1 MTKPEKQPLSKYS
14 DPPGRRSF
22 RVWPVVIIAVIV
34 VGLAIWFFKGQNSKN
49 HPQAY
54 LTAAVERGSIIST
67 VSSTGTVNPT
77 ITVKVGS
84 QISGQIKEIH
94 VDFNSEVKA
103 GQVIALIDPEQFE
116 TRVKQAE
123 AELALTK
130 ANLSMQR
137 AALKRARIEPE
148 NIKANLAAYKAQV
161 VKDRTAFK
169 KAENDLT
176 RYRALLES
184 SAISNEKYDEILAV
198 YEQTQAQLEV
208 ALAQEK
214 AQGILV
220 DSSLAAVKMA
230 QAQVEQAQAQ
240 VLMQEA
246 ALRSARLELDRTV
259 IRSPVDGVVISRDVD
274 VGQTVAASL
283 QAPTLFT
290 IAQDLSRMQVEVNID
305 EADIGKILPRQK
317 IVFTVD
323 AFPDRR
329 FEGQVDQIRK
339 APQTVQNVVT
349 YTVIASTGNKD
360 DLLLPGMT
368 ANVEIIIAEY
378 DKVLKAPNS
387 AFRFLPEPEKGGRQ
401 TPAGSRPGA
410 ASEAGAGSQNPDA
423 SERFSR
429 LLEALELSPDQ
440 RERLGQVMAPSLKK
454 LRSLRQNGASPEE
467 MEEAAEE
474 AWRQNQPAI
483 LALLAPEQKERY
495 QRILADQAANPLSRG
510 RVYLLGLDGRPQAVS
525 VTYGVSDGSYTQVLG
540 GEIKEGDLVIVGAK
554 RSANKSGSRG
564 LRWGL

>member
-1 MTKPEKQPLSKYS
+1 MTEPEKQPLGKHSGL
-14 DPPGRRSF
+14 PGRRSF
-22 RVWPVVIIAVIV
+22 NIWPLIIIAVIV
-34 VGLAIWFFKGQNSKN
+34 VGLAVWFFKGQSSKS

-54 LTAAVERGSIIST
+54 LTASVERGPIIST

-77 ITVKVGS
+77 ITVNVGS
-84 QISGQIKEIH
+84 QISGQIKVIH

-103 GQVIALIDPEQFE
+103 GQVIALIDPEQLE

-123 AELALTK
+123 AELALAK
-130 ANLSMQR
+130 ANRSMQR
-137 AALKRARIEPE
+137 AALKRAQIEPE

-161 VKDRTAFK
+161 VKARTASK

-176 RYRALLES
+176 RYRALLAR
-184 SAISNEKYDEILAV
+184 SAVSKEKYDEILVA

-220 DSSLAAVKMA
+220 DSSLAALKMA
-230 QAQVEQAQAQ
+230 EAQVEQAQAQ

-246 ALRSARLELDRTV
+246 ALRSAQLELDRTV

-283 QAPTLFT
+283 QAPTLFI

-305 EADIGKILPRQK
+305 EADIGRILPRQK

-323 AFPDRR
+323 AFPERR
-329 FEGQVDQIRK
+329 FRGRVKQIRK

-349 YTVIASTGNKD
+349 YTVIASTGNEG

-378 DKVLKAPNS
+378 DMVLKAPNS
-387 AFRFLPEPEKGGRQ
+387 AFRFLPEPEKDGLQ
-401 TPAGSRPGA
+401 TAAGPRPGA
-410 ASEAGAGSQNPDA
+410 APETGAGSQGSDA
-423 SERFSR
+423 SEGFNQS
-429 LLEALELSPDQ
+429 LEALELSPDQ
-440 RERLGQVMAPSLKK
+440 RERLSRIMEPGLKRQ
-454 LRSLRQNGASPEE
+454 RSLRQNGASPEE
-467 MEEAAEE
+467 VEEAAKE
-474 AWRQNQPAI
+474 AWRLNRPAI
-483 LALLAPEQKERY
+483 LALLTPEQKERY
-495 QRILADQAANPLSRG
+495 QRILADRAANPLSRG
-510 RVYLLGLDGRPQAVS
+510 RVFLLGPDGRPQAVS
-525 VTYGVSDGSYTQVLG
+525 VTYGISDGSYTQILG
-540 GEIKEGDLVIVGAK
+540 GEIKEGDLVIVGVK
-554 RSANKSGSRG
+554 RSARKSESRG
-564 LRWGL
+564 LRWRL